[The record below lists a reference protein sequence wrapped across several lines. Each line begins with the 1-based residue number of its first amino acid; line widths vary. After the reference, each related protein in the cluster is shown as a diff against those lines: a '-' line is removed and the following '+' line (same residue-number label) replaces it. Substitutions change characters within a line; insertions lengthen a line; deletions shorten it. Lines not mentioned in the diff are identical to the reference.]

1 MNIAERGLLPA
12 VRAEQADTLIIADG
26 FNCNTQI
33 EKGAERS
40 AIHIGQVLGLN
51 SPEAQPS

>member
-1 MNIAERGLLPA
+1 MLPP

-33 EKGAERS
+33 EKGAERH
-40 AIHIGQVLGLN
+40 AIRIGQVLGLN
-51 SPEAQPS
+51 SPERGLHE